1 MIRVP
6 PLQLATLAI
15 AAVFVARALLRMV
28 QPEFNVLRFAVIGW
42 PPWSVW
48 AVSFAEVVGA
58 ALLVQAATFRTGALL
73 LAAVAA
79 AFLVTYLRIGVPA
92 AGLGS
97 AGMLLALVGLVLL
110 RARRSP

>member
-1 MIRVP
+1 MMRVTT
-6 PLQLATLAI
+6 LQLVTLAI

-28 QPEFNVLRFAVIGW
+28 QPEFNVLRFAVLGW

-58 ALLVQAATFRTGALL
+58 ALLVQAVTFRIGALL
-73 LAAVAA
+73 LAAVAG
-79 AFLVTYLRIGVPA
+79 AFLVTYLRSGAPE

-97 AGMLLALVGLVLL
+97 AGMLLALAGLVLL

>member
-1 MIRVP
+1 MIRVS

-15 AAVFVARALLRMV
+15 AAVFVARALMRML

-58 ALLVQAATFRTGALL
+58 ALLLQAVTFRIGALL
-73 LAAVAA
+73 LAAVAG
-79 AFLVTYLRIGVPA
+79 AFLLTYLRIGVPA

-97 AGMLLALVGLVLL
+97 GGMLLALIGLVLL
-110 RARRSP
+110 RARRTP